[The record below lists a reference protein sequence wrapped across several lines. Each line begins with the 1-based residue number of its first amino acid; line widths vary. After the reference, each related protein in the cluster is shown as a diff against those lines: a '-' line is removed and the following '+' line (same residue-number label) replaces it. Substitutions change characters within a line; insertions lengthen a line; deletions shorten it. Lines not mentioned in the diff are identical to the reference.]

1 MRYCKNFI
9 QIITMNQ
16 FTTDSHLAEYRILI
30 VAQIYIVTSNP
41 SQHGCILNV
50 SLRRLTQRLR
60 DISKKADLQ
69 ISETSSGKLIKDVSS
84 ETSQRSLRFSWIR
97 LWVASE
103 TVILGLHSVA
113 FFGYLFI
120 YLRILISFAKLNW
133 YGKLLRAWL
142 KLEIYLRYL
151 YKRIT
156 LLD

>member
-16 FTTDSHLAEYRILI
+16 FTTESHLAEYQILI

-50 SLRRLTQRLR
+50 SLRRLIQHLR

-69 ISETSSGKLIKDVSS
+69 ISETSSGRLIKDVSS
-84 ETSQRSLRFSWIR
+84 ETSQRSLRFSQIR

-103 TVILGLHSVA
+103 TVILGLHTKV
-113 FFGYLFI
+113 FFGYMFI
-120 YLRILISFAKLNW
+120 YLGVFISFAKLNW
-133 YGKLLRAWL
+133 YEKLLRAWL

-151 YKRIT
+151 
-156 LLD
+156 